1 MPRFVCR
8 LLRVAGREQKEVN
21 IVLHIFAFLLGTA
34 IGSFLNVV
42 MYRMPKRISIIKP
55 NSFCPHCKKPIKWY
69 ENIPL
74 VSYIVLRGKCSNCG
88 KPISVRYFI
97 VELIT
102 GCVFLYLFSR
112 FGLSFSFL
120 FYAYFFSV
128 LIAISGIDF
137 VYQVIPDILSM
148 PGILIGLLFH
158 LIQGTFLVSLIGA
171 IFGGGLILLIRFL
184 GGAIYKKEVMGLGD
198 VYLTAMI
205 GAFVGFPFII
215 PAIFIGALVGAILG
229 VIFVISTGQS
239 RESPIPFG
247 PFLSFGGMAAIIF
260 EPQIIQLFATL
271 GVNV

>member
-1 MPRFVCR
+1 MNF
-8 LLRVAGREQKEVN
+8 
-21 IVLHIFAFLLGTA
+21 VLHAFAFLFGAA

-42 MYRMPKRISIIKP
+42 MYRLPKGISIIKP
-55 NSFCPHCKKPIKWY
+55 NSFCPACKKPIIWY

-74 VSYIVLRGKCSNCG
+74 VSYVLLRGKCSNCK
-88 KPISVRYFI
+88 KPISIRYFA

-102 GCVFLYLFSR
+102 ALVFLYLFAQ

-137 VYQVIPDILSM
+137 AYQLIPDVLSM
-148 PGILIGLLFH
+148 PGIVIGLVFH
-158 LIQGTFLVSLIGA
+158 LTQGSILQSVIGA
-171 IFGGGLILLIRFL
+171 AFGGGLILLIRAV
-184 GGAIYKKEVMGLGD
+184 GGWVYKKEVMGLGD

-215 PAIFIGALVGAILG
+215 AAIFIGALFGAILG
-229 VIFVISTGQS
+229 IAYVISTRQS

-247 PFLSFGGMAAIIF
+247 PFLSLGGMLVIIF
-260 EPQIIQLFATL
+260 EPQVIRFFATL